1 MLNAEQWKEIE
12 RLYHASIELEPAR
25 RAQFLANACPHDE
38 IRRKVELLLAHRD
51 DPASF
56 INRPGLE
63 VAAEMI
69 THNES
74 DSLVGRTID
83 QYQVL
88 DLIGA
93 GGMGLV
99 YRARDTKLG
108 RDVALKILPAEFSQD
123 KERLIRSERE
133 ARLLAS
139 LNHPNIAAIYDLKES
154 DGIRCLVL
162 EYIEGETLAARLKRG
177 PLPINEALNI
187 GRHVAGALEAAHEQG
202 IVHRDVKSG
211 NVMITTKGGVK
222 VLDFGIAK
230 ILEASSGAETRDT
243 LTAGVLLGTP
253 AYMSPEQV
261 RGGTVDKR
269 TDIWAFGCLLYEA
282 LIGRPVFAGET
293 VSDTIATILGGE
305 PNWQMLPRNTPASI
319 RWLLQRCLVKDSRER
334 LRDIGDAQIEIQAAL
349 AKSPAIFTSPAD
361 RSVYR
366 ERLSW
371 SIAAVLFL
379 ALVGVAIMLNVAR
392 KVPNPTVTRTT
403 ILLPADLELDLDFR
417 AYPLALSP
425 DGARL
430 AYVLDDGGRKQLYVR
445 KLSDLE
451 ATPIPGT
458 LGAMQP
464 FFSPDGEWV
473 AFFARGLLQK
483 VAVRGGAPLSIC
495 KVSGIAMGGSWGL
508 DDTIVFATLDA
519 GLFKVAAVGG
529 TPQRLSGSD
538 RSSWPE
544 ILPDGKT
551 VLFTLAESAIA
562 TMSLDGSNKRVLAR
576 SDASGDGPAAAILG
590 VGTIGP
596 VRFVP
601 TGHLIFGHGAFRMRA
616 VPIDLKT
623 LTLKGSPVSI
633 VDSVFRSADGGPLYF
648 AISRTGTMVYL
659 PEDPRRRLVWVQQD
673 GRVTPIGTDQ
683 AAFRYPSVSHD
694 GRHIAVDINTD
705 ERRSDI
711 WIYDAERGTK
721 SRLTTDVSSIL
732 PVWDLDDTRITF
744 AANDLVSRL
753 SDGSGKKEILLKKEQ
768 SFLYPTSWSPHGVD
782 LLFTEDNLR
791 TGMDLWVLPRKD
803 GAPRKLLER
812 QFHDA
817 WAQFSRDG
825 RWVAYV
831 SDESGVNEVY
841 LAHYPEMT
849 GRVIVSTHGG
859 NWPVWSPDG
868 RELFYRQGNAVMA
881 VQVQTT
887 PTLVV
892 GIPKR
897 LFTGPYAGVDG
908 DRKFDVA
915 PDGRRFLMI
924 ERIDDARHFI
934 IVQNWF
940 EELKSIAPTN

>member
-1 MLNAEQWKEIE
+1 MPL
-12 RLYHASIELEPAR
+12 
-25 RAQFLANACPHDE
+25 
-38 IRRKVELLLAHRD
+38 
-51 DPASF
+51 
-56 INRPGLE
+56 
-63 VAAEMI
+63 
-69 THNES
+69 T
-74 DSLVGRTID
+74 
-83 QYQVL
+83 
-88 DLIGA
+88 IGA
-93 GGMGLV
+93 RLGSYEIVALLGKGGMGEV
-99 YRARDTKLG
+99 YRARDLKLK
-108 RDVALKILPAEFSQD
+108 REVAIKILPEEFSRDAGRANRFQ
-123 KERLIRSERE
+123 RE
-133 ARLLAS
+133 AEVLAS
-139 LNHPNIAAIYDLKES
+139 LNHPNIAAIYDLEENN
-154 DGIRCLVL
+154 GTRYLVL
-162 EYIEGETLAARLKRG
+162 ELVEGETLAGRINRG
-177 PLPINEALNI
+177 PIPVEEALAI
-187 GRHVAGALEAAHEQG
+187 AKQICVALEAAHERG
-202 IVHRDVKSG
+202 IIHRDLKPG
-211 NVMITTKGGVK
+211 NVRITPDGRVK
-222 VLDFGIAK
+222 LLDFGLAK
-230 ILEASSGAETRDT
+230 AFEPDPGARDLSNAPTLSAEATN
-243 LTAGVLLGTP
+243 AGVILGTA
-253 AYMSPEQV
+253 AYMSPEQA
-261 RGGTVDKR
+261 RARPVDTR
-269 TDIWAFGCLLYEA
+269 TDIWAFGCVLYQM
-282 LIGRPVFAGET
+282 LTRRVPFAGET
-293 VSDTIATILGGE
+293 LSDTIAAILGAE
-305 PNWQMLPRNTPASI
+305 PDWQVLPRDTPASI

-334 LRDIGDAQIEIQAAL
+334 LRDIGDARIEIQAAL
-349 AKSPAIFTSPAD
+349 AKSPAIFTPAAD

-366 ERLSW
+366 ERLPW
-371 SIAAVLFL
+371 TIAAVLFL
-379 ALVGVAIMLNVAR
+379 ALVGAAIMLNFAS
-392 KVPNPTVTRTT
+392 KIPNPTVTRST
-403 ILLPADLELDLDFR
+403 IPLPSGLELDLDFR
-417 AYPLALSP
+417 AYPLTLSP

-430 AYVLDDGGRKQLYVR
+430 AYVLDDDGRKQLYVR

-495 KVSGIAMGGSWGL
+495 NVSGITMGGSWGL

-519 GLFKVAAVGG
+519 GLFKVAAAGG
-529 TPQRLSGSD
+529 TPQKLSGSD
-538 RSSWPE
+538 RSTWPE

-551 VLFTLAESAIA
+551 VLFTLAGSAIA
-562 TMSLDGSNKRVLAR
+562 TISLDGSNKRVLAR
-576 SDASGDGPAAAILG
+576 SDTSDDGPAAPTLG
-590 VGTIGP
+590 AGVIGP

-601 TGHLIFGHGAFRMRA
+601 TGHLLFGQGAFRMRA

-633 VDSVFRSADGGPLYF
+633 VDSVFRSADSGPLYF

-673 GRVTPIGTDQ
+673 GRATPIGTDQ

-744 AANDLVSRL
+744 SANDLVSRL
-753 SDGSGKKEILLKKEQ
+753 SDGSGKEGILLKKEQ
-768 SFLYPTSWSPHGVD
+768 SLRYPTSWSPHGAD

-803 GAPRKLLER
+803 GVPRKLLER

-825 RWVAYV
+825 RLVAWV

-841 LAHYPEMT
+841 VAHYPEMT
-849 GRVIVSTHGG
+849 GKLIVSTHGG

-868 RELFYRQGNAVMA
+868 HELFYRQGNAVMA

-887 PTLVV
+887 PTLLA
-892 GIPKR
+892 GIPRR
-897 LFTGPYAGVDG
+897 LFTGPYVGVDG

-915 PDGRRFLMI
+915 PDGQRFLMI
-924 ERIDDARHFI
+924 ERINDARHFI

-940 EELKSIAPTN
+940 EELKSMAPTN